1 MTMPDF
7 KNMLGQ
13 VKQMQEQLQERVAQ
27 INVEATAGGG
37 MVTVQMNGKKQLTG
51 IQIDPAAAK
60 DSDHEM
66 LQDLILSAVNDAN
79 RRVDEEL
86 QNQVTSLTGG
96 LNPFS
101 IPGLF

>member
-37 MVTVQMNGKKQLTG
+37 MVTVRMNGKKQLTG

-86 QNQVTSLTGG
+86 QSQVTSLTGG

>member
-51 IQIDPAAAK
+51 IQIDPAAVK
-60 DSDHEM
+60 DSDREM
-66 LQDLILSAVNDAN
+66 LQDLVLSAVNDAN

-86 QNQVTSLTGG
+86 QAQVTSMTGG
-96 LNPFS
+96 LNPFN